1 MMLYLLILVCVSIGA
16 LAIAW
21 HDASPQYPWPRS
33 SAGECLLSLGGALG
47 AGLLLVGALA
57 LRWWTDPALYT
68 LAAGGTFAVPA
79 TLYWLALQGF
89 SRFHRHQVM
98 MCRP

>member
-1 MMLYLLILVCVSIGA
+1 MMLYLLILACVSVGA

-21 HDASPQYPWPRS
+21 HDALPQYPWSRS
-33 SAGECLLSLGGALG
+33 SAGECLLSMGGGLG
-47 AGLLLVGALA
+47 AGLLLAGAVI
-57 LRWWTDPALYT
+57 LRWWAGPAQFS
-68 LAAGGTFAVPA
+68 LAAGSAFAVPA

-89 SRFHRHQVM
+89 TRFHRRQVI